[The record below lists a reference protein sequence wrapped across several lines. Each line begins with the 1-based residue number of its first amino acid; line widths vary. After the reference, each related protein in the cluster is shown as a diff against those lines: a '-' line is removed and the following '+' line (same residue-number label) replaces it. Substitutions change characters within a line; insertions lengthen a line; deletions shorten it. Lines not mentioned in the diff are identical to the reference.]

1 MRCGGGGFV
10 IGADESCG
18 GFRYGLSERFV
29 RSRVEN
35 EIRRDSERHGALSG
49 SLEISNSRV
58 LEFWVKC
65 GEKTY
70 GRSFRF
76 LRGLVEGEEDKR
88 SGLGVMRWR
97 VVIG

>member
-1 MRCGGGGFV
+1 
-10 IGADESCG
+10 
-18 GFRYGLSERFV
+18 LSERFV

-35 EIRRDSERHGALSG
+35 EIRWDSERHGALSG
-49 SLEISNSRV
+49 SWEISNSRV

-76 LRGLVEGEEDKR
+76 LRRLVEGEEDKR
-88 SGLGVMRWR
+88 SGLVVMRWR

>member
-1 MRCGGGGFV
+1 
-10 IGADESCG
+10 
-18 GFRYGLSERFV
+18 
-29 RSRVEN
+29 
-35 EIRRDSERHGALSG
+35 
-49 SLEISNSRV
+49 LEISNSRV